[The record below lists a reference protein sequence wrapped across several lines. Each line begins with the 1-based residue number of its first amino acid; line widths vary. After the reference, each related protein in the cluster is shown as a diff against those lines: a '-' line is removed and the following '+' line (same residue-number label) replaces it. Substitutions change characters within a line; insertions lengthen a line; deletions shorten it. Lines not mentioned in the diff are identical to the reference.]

1 MSLRGVSHISLT
13 VSDLERSRD
22 WYHQVLGWEAAMD
35 GRSDTTTFS
44 YGSLPDGTTVVL
56 RTHDEPITGDF
67 DERRAGLDHLSL
79 TVTEAEDVTA
89 LQTRLESAGTTF
101 TPAQDQ
107 PFGQVL
113 AFRDPDNIALE
124 VFYTPSA

>member
-1 MSLRGVSHISLT
+1 
-13 VSDLERSRD
+13 
-22 WYHQVLGWEAAMD
+22 MD

-44 YGSLPDGTTVVL
+44 YGSLPDGTSLVL
-56 RTHDEPITGDF
+56 RTHDEPINGEF

-79 TVTEAEDVTA
+79 TVTEAADVEA
-89 LQTRLESAGTTF
+89 IESRLELAGTTF
-101 TPAQDQ
+101 TPAQHL